1 MPNDLFCAK
10 SNTDTEAA
18 YQRLKVLLL
27 SCSALSSPSA
37 VIPSIRSFLLRSYE
51 PTPKPKEELKFALLD
66 DAKTQKYVPVRQ
78 TPAYQPTT
86 PR

>member
-1 MPNDLFCAK
+1 MPANITLLF
-10 SNTDTEAA
+10 
-18 YQRLKVLLL
+18 L
-27 SCSALSSPSA
+27 
-37 VIPSIRSFLLRSYE
+37 IRSYE

-86 PR
+86 PRLVIFDPLLMVFLVIRC

>member
-1 MPNDLFCAK
+1 MRANITLLF
-10 SNTDTEAA
+10 
-18 YQRLKVLLL
+18 L
-27 SCSALSSPSA
+27 
-37 VIPSIRSFLLRSYE
+37 IRSYE

-86 PR
+86 PRYVKCDPLNGLLGYQMLITKPSFDNLD

>member
-18 YQRLKVLLL
+18 YQRLKVL

>member
-1 MPNDLFCAK
+1 MMLANITLLF
-10 SNTDTEAA
+10 
-18 YQRLKVLLL
+18 L
-27 SCSALSSPSA
+27 
-37 VIPSIRSFLLRSYE
+37 IRSYE

-86 PR
+86 PRYVSLILLMVFLVIRC

>member
-1 MPNDLFCAK
+1 MMLANITLLF
-10 SNTDTEAA
+10 
-18 YQRLKVLLL
+18 L
-27 SCSALSSPSA
+27 
-37 VIPSIRSFLLRSYE
+37 IRSYE

-86 PR
+86 PRYVCLILLMVFLVIRC